1 MRMLQ
6 RQRIAVFVSH
16 ALLSAM
22 EGMEGLDMCALA
34 VLFAVPPMAVA
45 LPTEVVPVA
54 VDLPPE
60 VVPVAT
66 PGGGDLHGATP
77 GADPVVGEWW
87 LMSVDPVS
95 EGDERIPEE
104 ECPAVCS
111 FYVISLFLSLS
122 KGGRA
127 TARFYCEVEQF
138 NDMGEFLIQD
148 LEENAEPEWAV
159 RARFIERVAPEE
171 VPEWVQL
178 GPKFKFTF
186 DQNWQQR
193 ITEIT
198 ADELFGD
205 EPAT

>member
-1 MRMLQ
+1 MRDLEFENAYAPA
-6 RQRIAVFVSH
+6 AVDSVFFSH
-16 ALLSAM
+16 ALPSAM

-60 VVPVAT
+60 VVPVAVDL
-66 PGGGDLHGATP
+66 PPDVDLHGAAP

-122 KGGRA
+122 FEGG
-127 TARFYCEVEQF
+127 E
-138 NDMGEFLIQD
+138 
-148 LEENAEPEWAV
+148 
-159 RARFIERVAPEE
+159 
-171 VPEWVQL
+171 
-178 GPKFKFTF
+178 
-186 DQNWQQR
+186 
-193 ITEIT
+193 
-198 ADELFGD
+198 GD
-205 EPAT
+205 C